1 MANDASK
8 VRVGLADYVTGA
20 VTYGPVMK
28 TVPDDMDAA
37 NVATKDFKKSGYVS
51 EDGLELSTD
60 FSTSDI
66 TEMNGANV
74 RKLLESFTGEFTF
87 TLLQAFT
94 YEDVCIAFGEKHVK
108 KVAATNQHGERIT
121 IGVGAHLPEAHA
133 WAFNMKDGDAR
144 MKVLVP
150 NGQVTTLDSITFVAN
165 DAIKLPVT
173 VSCYDDGTGTGDS
186 ITIYTDDGIKTG
198 A

>member
-1 MANDASK
+1 
-8 VRVGLADYVTGA
+8 
-20 VTYGPVMK
+20 
-28 TVPDDMDAA
+28 
-37 NVATKDFKKSGYVS
+37 
-51 EDGLELSTD
+51 
-60 FSTSDI
+60 
-66 TEMNGANV
+66 
-74 RKLLESFTGEFTF
+74 
-87 TLLQAFT
+87 
-94 YEDVCIAFGEKHVK
+94 
-108 KVAATNQHGERIT
+108 
-121 IGVGAHLPEAHA
+121 
-133 WAFNMKDGDAR
+133 MKDGDAR